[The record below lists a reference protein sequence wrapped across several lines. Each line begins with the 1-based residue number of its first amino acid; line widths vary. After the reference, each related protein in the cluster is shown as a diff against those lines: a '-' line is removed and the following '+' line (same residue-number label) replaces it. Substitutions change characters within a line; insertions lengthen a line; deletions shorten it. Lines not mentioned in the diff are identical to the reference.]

1 MELSRAV
8 KRLERPRQGK
18 ERAIGRDGPQIAR
31 KVRDRGRISYPPPMS
46 AWTHH
51 SRIIALLACLGAPLT
66 AACAHSSASGGDLSG
81 PPSDDLMVSR
91 GNWTPAEAQRIRQAQ
106 PHVQRAASRFKVDPA
121 LINAFIWVESKFD
134 PHARGP
140 GGSAG
145 LMQLMP
151 ATSRE
156 LAKQLGERSRPYNPD
171 FNVRA
176 GTLYISRLLK
186 RFGGDLR
193 LTIAAYQAGPGA
205 VSKWKKAGRDLPA
218 SSKAYV
224 DKVMAAK
231 RRFDGR

>member
-1 MELSRAV
+1 
-8 KRLERPRQGK
+8 
-18 ERAIGRDGPQIAR
+18 
-31 KVRDRGRISYPPPMS
+31 MS
-46 AWTHH
+46 AWSRH
-51 SRIIALLACLGAPLT
+51 SRVIALLSCLCASLA
-66 AACAHSSASGGDLSG
+66 AACSHSPATSADLNQ
-81 PPSDDLMVSR
+81 PSSDALMVSR

-121 LINAFIWVESKFD
+121 LINGIIWVESKFD
-134 PHARGP
+134 PRARGP
-140 GGSAG
+140 GGAAG

-171 FNVRA
+171 FNVLA
-176 GTLYISRLLK
+176 GTFYIGRLLK
-186 RFGGDLR
+186 RFDGDLR
-193 LTIAAYQAGPGA
+193 LAIAAYQAGPGS

-224 DKVMAAK
+224 DKVLSAK